1 MLWIFNGMLN
11 GIPGSLVKGE
21 NMLLLKWIVIVSAC
35 CAEGQP
41 QKVAA
46 PAQPAPNRICL
57 PVTVYLRP
65 DSAQGNRA
73 REYLVKLAQERPE
86 IQVSYL
92 DVVSDLAARK
102 KYYALVRQ
110 HRISKPGVPGIHV
123 GHRFLIGF
131 DKPETTGPYITDSLS
146 FEVFTREGCPH
157 CASAKEF
164 LPGLQQRYPGL
175 KISIRDVIQVQE
187 ARDRMQYLAGQAQ
200 VQVPNLP
207 MFWIFGKPVVGFV
220 DAATTGVQVEKL
232 VQEATAKCAP
242 ADAKSLPPGD
252 GPKAAPSAQKKQS
265 SLRNPNRRRR
275 LARRMQTAMPVS
287 WMLAAAVPPAKE
299 KEEDPIPDEPP
310 PPEEASPGDAA
321 NPVQGIPAPET
332 APEEV
337 TLPFFGKVRVRDFG
351 LPLFTIVLG
360 LVDGFN
366 PCAMW
371 VLIFLLSILVNLKD
385 RFRIA
390 LIAGVFVLVSGL
402 AYFAFMA
409 AWLNVFAL
417 IRMARTAQIVLGL
430 VALVIGVINVKD
442 FFAFKKGISLSIP
455 ESYKPGIYAR
465 VRSIVAAKYLTAALA
480 GAMVLAVL
488 VNMVELL
495 CTAGLPA
502 AYTSILHSRQLP
514 WWQDYAY
521 LSLYIACYMLDDT
534 IMVSIAVVT
543 LSHRKMQESQGRWLK
558 LISGSVVLA
567 IGLVM
572 LFKPAWL
579 QYL

>member
-1 MLWIFNGMLN
+1 M
-11 GIPGSLVKGE
+11 
-21 NMLLLKWIVIVSAC
+21 
-35 CAEGQP
+35 
-41 QKVAA
+41 
-46 PAQPAPNRICL
+46 
-57 PVTVYLRP
+57 
-65 DSAQGNRA
+65 
-73 REYLVKLAQERPE
+73 
-86 IQVSYL
+86 
-92 DVVSDLAARK
+92 
-102 KYYALVRQ
+102 
-110 HRISKPGVPGIHV
+110 
-123 GHRFLIGF
+123 
-131 DKPETTGPYITDSLS
+131 
-146 FEVFTREGCPH
+146 
-157 CASAKEF
+157 
-164 LPGLQQRYPGL
+164 QQRYPGL
-175 KISIRDVIQVQE
+175 RFSIRDVVQDPE
-187 ARDRMQYLAGQAQ
+187 ARIRMQHLADQAK
-200 VQVPNLP
+200 VQVPSLP

-220 DAATTGVQVEKL
+220 DSATTGMQAEDL
-232 VQEATAKCAP
+232 VRGATAKCAP
-242 ADAKSLPPGD
+242 PKAKSRPSKED
-252 GPKAAPSAQKKQS
+252 PKAVPSVQRKQS
-265 SLRNPNRRRR
+265 SLRNPNQRRR
-275 LARRMQTAMPVS
+275 LARRLQTTMPVG
-287 WMLAAAVPPAKE
+287 WVQVAAVPPAKE
-299 KEEDPIPDEPP
+299 KNEDPIPDEAP
-310 PPEEASPGDAA
+310 PPEEAPPGDAS
-321 NPVQGIPAPET
+321 NPASGATAPEP

-385 RFRIA
+385 RVRIA
-390 LIAGVFVLVSGL
+390 LIAGMFVLVSGL

-465 VRSIVAAKYLTAALA
+465 VRNIVAAKYLTAALA

-502 AYTSILHSRQLP
+502 AYTSILNSRQLP
-514 WWQDYAY
+514 WWQNYSY
-521 LSLYIACYMLDDT
+521 LSLYIACYMLDDA
-534 IMVSIAVVT
+534 IMVAIAVVT

-572 LFKPAWL
+572 LLKPAWL

>member
-1 MLWIFNGMLN
+1 M
-11 GIPGSLVKGE
+11 
-21 NMLLLKWIVIVSAC
+21 LLKWIVILSCCSAGADAS
-35 CAEGQP
+35 AES
-41 QKVAA
+41 A
-46 PAQPAPNRICL
+46 PAQHAADTICL
-57 PVTVYLRP
+57 PVAIYLRP
-65 DSAQGNRA
+65 DSPQCARAQ
-73 REYLVKLAQERPE
+73 EYLEKLARDRPE
-86 IQVSYL
+86 IQVTYH
-92 DVVSDLAARK
+92 DVVADLTARK

-110 HRISKPGVPGIHV
+110 HRIAKPGVPGIQV

-164 LPGLQQRYPGL
+164 LAGMRQRYPGL
-175 KISIRDVIQVQE
+175 RISIRDVIRDND
-187 ARDRMQYLAGQAQ
+187 ARMRMEYLAGQGQ
-200 VQVPNLP
+200 VQVPSLP
-207 MFWIFGKPVVGFV
+207 MFWIFGKPVVGYT
-220 DAATTGVQVEKL
+220 DAANTGAQVEEL
-232 VQEATAKCAP
+232 VRGATAKRAPPQSKPLP
-242 ADAKSLPPGD
+242 ADVV
-252 GPKAAPSAQKKQS
+252 PKAAPPAQKKQS
-265 SLRNPNRRRR
+265 SLRSPNRRRR
-275 LARRMQTAMPVS
+275 LAARPSATIPVG
-287 WMLAAAVPPAKE
+287 WVHAAAVQPSKNKE
-299 KEEDPIPDEPP
+299 NKEEDPIPDEAP
-310 PPEEASPGDAA
+310 PPEEAPPGDAV
-321 NPVQGIPAPET
+321 NPSPGTAAPEP

-337 TLPFFGKVRVRDFG
+337 TLPFFGKVRVRDLG

-385 RFRIA
+385 RLRIA
-390 LIAGVFVLVSGL
+390 LIAGTFVTVSGL
-402 AYFAFMA
+402 AYLAFMA

-430 VALVIGVINVKD
+430 VALFIGIINVKD
-442 FFAFKKGISLSIP
+442 FFAFKKGITLSIP

-465 VRSIVAAKYLTAALA
+465 VRNIVAAKYLTAALA
-480 GAMVLAVL
+480 GATVLAVL

-502 AYTSILHSRQLP
+502 AYTSILNSRHFP
-514 WWQDYAY
+514 WWTNYAY
-521 LSLYIACYMLDDT
+521 LCLYIACYMLDDS
-534 IMVSIAVVT
+534 IMVAIAVVT